1 MANHDF
7 GVMMDDPQQGENYN
21 HYEPWK
27 YDCIAVDDDDLE
39 NIVDRFFSMD
49 FYWGTL
55 SVKDKGLNYYET
67 TLIPPYQL
75 KTFIERIADV
85 PEMSELKKLLEK
97 ALNKNKWVIHYGV

>member
-7 GVMMDDPQQGENYN
+7 GIMMDDPQQGEKYN

-27 YDCIAVDDDDLE
+27 YGCIAVDDDDLE

-49 FYWGTL
+49 FYWDTL
-55 SVKDKGLNYYET
+55 SVKEKGLNYYGT

-75 KTFIERIADV
+75 KTFVERIADV
-85 PEMSELKKLLEK
+85 PEMSELKSLLEK
-97 ALNKNKWVIHYGV
+97 ALNENKWVIHYGV